1 MAQDPKDNALRYG
14 LSPDVAADLED
25 DEGPPSGAQ
34 HGQSRTVIP
43 EHAGRRDHGPK
54 TRARAKAMINRQA

>member
-1 MAQDPKDNALRYG
+1 MAQDPAGNARRYA
-14 LSPDVAADLED
+14 LSSGVAADLED

-43 EHAGRRDHGPK
+43 EHSGHRDHGPK
-54 TRARAKAMINRQA
+54 TRARAKAMINRQV